1 MKLLNDF
8 SNRFKDRTIVPLYYK
23 KISPPPC
30 GRIAVYGGVAILQA
44 MEGGGGL
51 IILSPYMRHHQGIIY
66 SLIYHLICFI
76 FYCLSSILLTI
87 RLALSFRFT

>member
-44 MEGGGGL
+44 MEGGGADYSKSL
-51 IILSPYMRHHQGIIY
+51 YAAPPRYYLFSYLSSYLFHILLFIIY
-66 SLIYHLICFI
+66 SFNY
-76 FYCLSSILLTI
+76 
-87 RLALSFRFT
+87 